1 MINQLYSV
9 TPTKTRQVQ
18 FPSTVTVA
26 GTPLL
31 LGDTPCVNLDS
42 YQDTIGG
49 ATCYFDGAYSFP
61 VVAASSISPFVGKAI
76 NPGDPIYALGGVLDP
91 STNVTS
97 GFTLC
102 ADSGGVLFGTLN
114 SQADPIGSGETDDA
128 AGVDINL

>member
-9 TPTKTRQVQ
+9 TPTKTREVK
-18 FPSTVTVA
+18 FPSTITVP

-31 LGDTPCVNLDS
+31 LGELPCTNLDA

-49 ATCYFDGAYSFP
+49 GTCYFDGAFSFT
-61 VVAASSISPFVGKAI
+61 VVGASSISPFTGLAI
-76 NPGDPIYALGGVLDP
+76 NPGDPIYALGGTLDAD
-91 STNVTS
+91 TNVTS

-102 ADSGGVLFGTLN
+102 ADPSGVPFGTLN
-114 SQADPIGSGETDDA
+114 SLANPIGSGATDTA